1 MKGVTGFEH
10 IAIRARDVET
20 MVRFYTESL
29 GLAEMARLFS
39 DAGDLRLVY
48 IRLTDTQ
55 CLEIFPGATDTMAI
69 SPQSAGVFHIGLA
82 VENMD
87 EAVADLA
94 TRGVMTTPIT
104 LGKSDGNRHAWVVDP
119 EGNRFEMMEMSATGL
134 QRRAGAQLREKQ
146 PASER

>member
-20 MVRFYTESL
+20 MVRFYTDSL
-29 GLAEMARLFS
+29 GLAEMARLFT
-39 DAGDLRLVY
+39 DAVLL
-48 IRLTDTQ
+48 
-55 CLEIFPGATDTMAI
+55 
-69 SPQSAGVFHIGLA
+69 SPESAGVFHIGLA

-87 EAVADLA
+87 ETVADLA
-94 TRGVMTTPIT
+94 TRGVTTTPIT
-104 LGKSDGNRHAWVVDP
+104 IGKSDGNRHAWVVDP

-134 QRRAGAQLREKQ
+134 QRRAVAQLRKGQ